1 MQQLSALSPQP
12 SAQPLPRFVADY
24 GRAAYEAFCQ
34 EARAFAPPA
43 GFPRWTSEKF
53 PEALKQAWTAA
64 ALAAR
69 ALN

>member
-1 MQQLSALSPQP
+1 MHIPVMT
-12 SAQPLPRFVADY
+12 PLPASAVAVRVDADY

-34 EARAFAPPA
+34 AAREFAPSG

-53 PEALKQAWTAA
+53 PEMLKQAWTAA

-69 ALN
+69 AVK